1 MTGLSASHVLVAD
14 DEPSIRYVLREALDA
29 RWRSA
34 LPATCALPSFLT
46 VVPVQLLR
54 ADSLLRD
61 LSVAFLNSGKP
72 MFTPEALAWF
82 AVMRTISHRVPRT
95 PAT

>member
-1 MTGLSASHVLVAD
+1 MPEVDRVILLPLRYSMGFMLGGRRLSF
-14 DEPSIRYVLREALDA
+14 YG
-29 RWRSA
+29 
-34 LPATCALPSFLT
+34 PATP
-46 VVPVQLLR
+46 R
-54 ADSLLRD
+54 AFGHLGFTNVLYWADPERD